1 MAFQDRGGVSALSE
15 CELAMMM
22 SVNRNGAVCPERL
35 ARGPGPKPLVVV
47 LLRFGGL
54 MLLVILSWP
63 RLIRHG

>member
-1 MAFQDRGGVSALSE
+1 
-15 CELAMMM
+15 MMM